1 MGCVEAFWILD
12 QAADTCVRFRAWCER
27 TLPLL
32 GALIKPRRATTSPD
46 IVDQG
51 GVRNEVGAMIPSA
64 KEVEHAR
71 ELLSRYF
78 RPTRLASAESLAQ
91 RTGARVY
98 LKIES
103 DLPTGSFK
111 PRGALNA
118 LLTTAAQRAVPGVVA
133 ASTGNHGAAVAYAAR
148 IAKVGATIFLPE
160 NPNLVKRARIVALGA
175 KVVERGAM
183 GGSAASEGAAEF
195 AREHGHY
202 FLDDASDPLVPAGT
216 ATIASEILDEIPAP
230 DVIFVP
236 MGDTALIR
244 GVAAEAKRRL
254 SGVRIIGVQA
264 EQAPAYVRSWQQGR
278 VVVTDECD
286 TIADG
291 LASLH
296 PLEANVIA
304 IRELVDEVRLVS
316 ESELIDAIRI
326 LLLDEHVVAEAA
338 GAAAT
343 AAFLQDPSAY
353 ADAEIVLLVTG
364 ANLSPE
370 VLRRLV
376 T

>member
-1 MGCVEAFWILD
+1 MIASAKDVE
-12 QAADTCVRFRAWCER
+12 QARA
-27 TLPLL
+27 LL
-32 GALIKPRRATTSPD
+32 GQYL
-46 IVDQG
+46 
-51 GVRNEVGAMIPSA
+51 
-64 KEVEHAR
+64 
-71 ELLSRYF
+71 
-78 RPTRLASAESLAQ
+78 RPTRLVSAESLA
-91 RTGARVY
+91 RRSGARVY

-111 PRGALNA
+111 LRGALNA
-118 LLTTAAQRAVPGVVA
+118 LLRSAAQRMLPGVVA

-160 NPNLVKRARIVALGA
+160 NPNPVKRARIIALGA

-183 GGSAASEGAAEF
+183 GQSAISEGAAEF
-195 AREHGHY
+195 ARQHGHY

-216 ATIASEILDEIPAP
+216 ATIASEILDAIPAP

-244 GVAAEAKRRL
+244 GVAAEAKRRHP
-254 SGVRIIGVQA
+254 GVRVIGVQA

-278 VVVTDECD
+278 VVIPDECD

-296 PLEANVIA
+296 PLETNVIA

-316 ESELIDAIRI
+316 EQELLDAIRI
-326 LLLDEHVVAEAA
+326 LLLDEHVVAEAS
-338 GAAAT
+338 GAAAA
-343 AAFLQDPSAY
+343 AAFLQAPADY
-353 ADAEIVLLVTG
+353 ANAEIVLLVTG

-370 VLRRLV
+370 VLRRAV
-376 T
+376 I

>member
-1 MGCVEAFWILD
+1 V
-12 QAADTCVRFRAWCER
+12 
-27 TLPLL
+27 
-32 GALIKPRRATTSPD
+32 
-46 IVDQG
+46 
-51 GVRNEVGAMIPSA
+51 GVKNEVCAMIPSA

-78 RPTRLASAESLAQ
+78 RPTRLAPAESLAQ
-91 RTGARVY
+91 RSGARVY

-118 LLTTAAQRAVPGVVA
+118 LLTTAGPVPGVVA
-133 ASTGNHGAAVAYAAR
+133 ASTGNHGAAVAYAAG

-160 NPNLVKRARIVALGA
+160 NPNPVKRARIVALGA
-175 KVVERGAM
+175 KVIERGTM

-216 ATIASEILDEIPAP
+216 ATIASEILDEMPAP
-230 DVIFVP
+230 DIIFVP

-254 SGVRIIGVQA
+254 PGVRIIGVQA
-264 EQAPAYVRSWQQGR
+264 EQAPGYVRSWQQGR
-278 VVVTDECD
+278 VVLTDECD

-316 ESELIDAIRI
+316 EQELLDAIRI
-326 LLLDEHVVAEAA
+326 LMIEEHVVAEAS

-343 AAFLQDPSAY
+343 AAFLQNPSAY

-364 ANLSPE
+364 ANVSPE
-370 VLRRLV
+370 VLRRAV

>member
-1 MGCVEAFWILD
+1 
-12 QAADTCVRFRAWCER
+12 
-27 TLPLL
+27 
-32 GALIKPRRATTSPD
+32 LI
-46 IVDQG
+46 V
-51 GVRNEVGAMIPSA
+51 PSA
-64 KEVEHAR
+64 TEVQEAR

-78 RPTRLASAESLAQ
+78 RPTRLVSAESLAQ
-91 RTGARVY
+91 RSGGRVR

-111 PRGALNA
+111 PRGATNA
-118 LLTTAAQRAVPGVVA
+118 LLTTAAQRPVSGVVA

-160 NPNLVKRARIVALGA
+160 NPNPVKRARIVALGA
-175 KVVERGAM
+175 KVIERGAM

-195 AREHGHY
+195 ARDRGHY
-202 FLDDASDPLVPAGT
+202 FLDDASDPRVPAGT
-216 ATIASEILDEIPAP
+216 ATIAAEIFDKIPAP

-244 GVAAEAKRRL
+244 GIGAEAKRRR
-254 SGVRIIGVQA
+254 SGIRIIGVQA

-278 VVVTDECD
+278 VILTDQCN

-316 ESELIDAIRI
+316 ESELLNAIRI
-326 LLLDEHVVAEAA
+326 LLLDEHVVAEAS

-370 VLRRLV
+370 VLRRAA

>member
-1 MGCVEAFWILD
+1 MIASAKDVE
-12 QAADTCVRFRAWCER
+12 QARA
-27 TLPLL
+27 LL
-32 GALIKPRRATTSPD
+32 GQYL
-46 IVDQG
+46 
-51 GVRNEVGAMIPSA
+51 
-64 KEVEHAR
+64 
-71 ELLSRYF
+71 
-78 RPTRLASAESLAQ
+78 RPTRLVSAESLAG
-91 RTGARVY
+91 RSGARVY

-111 PRGALNA
+111 LRGALNA
-118 LLTTAAQRAVPGVVA
+118 LLTSAAQCTLPGVVA

-160 NPNLVKRARIVALGA
+160 NPNPVKRARIVALGA

-183 GGSAASEGAAEF
+183 GQTAASEGAAEF

-202 FLDDASDPLVPAGT
+202 FLDDATDPLVPAAT
-216 ATIASEILDEIPAP
+216 ATITGEILDEVAAP
-230 DVIFVP
+230 DVIFAP

-244 GVAAEAKRRL
+244 GVAAEAKRRHP
-254 SGVRIIGVQA
+254 GIRIIGVQA

-278 VVVTDECD
+278 VVVEEACN

-296 PLEANVIA
+296 PIEANVIA
-304 IRELVDEVRLVS
+304 IRELVDEVRLVT
-316 ESELIDAIRI
+316 ERELLDAIRI
-326 LLLDEHVVAEAA
+326 LLLDEHVVAEGA

-353 ADAEIVLLVTG
+353 ADAKIVLLVTG

-370 VLRRLV
+370 VLRRAV

>member
-1 MGCVEAFWILD
+1 
-12 QAADTCVRFRAWCER
+12 
-27 TLPLL
+27 
-32 GALIKPRRATTSPD
+32 
-46 IVDQG
+46 
-51 GVRNEVGAMIPSA
+51 MIPSA

-91 RTGARVY
+91 RSGARVY

-118 LLTTAAQRAVPGVVA
+118 LLTTAAQRPVPGVVA

-148 IAKVGATIFLPE
+148 IAKVGVTIFLPE
-160 NPNLVKRARIVALGA
+160 NPNPVKRARIVALGA
-175 KVVERGAM
+175 KVVERGTM

-202 FLDDASDPLVPAGT
+202 FLDDASDPLET
-216 ATIASEILDEIPAP
+216 
-230 DVIFVP
+230 
-236 MGDTALIR
+236 
-244 GVAAEAKRRL
+244 
-254 SGVRIIGVQA
+254 
-264 EQAPAYVRSWQQGR
+264 
-278 VVVTDECD
+278 
-286 TIADG
+286 
-291 LASLH
+291 
-296 PLEANVIA
+296 NVIA

-316 ESELIDAIRI
+316 EQELLDAIRI
-326 LLLDEHVVAEAA
+326 LLLDEHVVAEAS

-343 AAFLQDPSAY
+343 AAFLQDPSDY

-364 ANLSPE
+364 ANVSPE
-370 VLRRLV
+370 VLRRAV

>member
-1 MGCVEAFWILD
+1 M
-12 QAADTCVRFRAWCER
+12 
-27 TLPLL
+27 P
-32 GALIKPRRATTSPD
+32 S
-46 IVDQG
+46 IV
-51 GVRNEVGAMIPSA
+51 PSA
-64 KEVEHAR
+64 TEVQEAR
-71 ELLSRYF
+71 ELLRKYL
-78 RPTRLASAESLAQ
+78 RPTRLVSAESVAQ
-91 RTGARVY
+91 HSGARVH

-118 LLTTAAQRAVPGVVA
+118 LLTSAAQRSVPGVVA

-160 NPNLVKRARIVALGA
+160 NPNPVKRARIVALGA
-175 KVVERGAM
+175 KVIERGAM
-183 GGSAASEGAAEF
+183 GGLAASEGAAEF

-202 FLDDASDPLVPAGT
+202 FLDDASDRLVPAGT
-216 ATIASEILDEIPAP
+216 ATIAGEIFDEIPAP
-230 DVIFVP
+230 DFIFVP

-244 GVAAEAKRRL
+244 GVAAEAKRRS

-278 VVVTDECD
+278 VVLMDECD

-296 PLEANVIA
+296 PLEANVMA

-316 ESELIDAIRI
+316 ESELLDAIRT
-326 LLLDEHVVAEAA
+326 LLLDEHVVAEAS
-338 GAAAT
+338 GAAAA

-353 ADAEIVLLVTG
+353 ADGEIVLLVTG

-370 VLRRLV
+370 VLRRAV
-376 T
+376 A

>member
-1 MGCVEAFWILD
+1 MI
-12 QAADTCVRFRAWCER
+12 
-27 TLPLL
+27 P
-32 GALIKPRRATTSPD
+32 RATD
-46 IVDQG
+46 VQH
-51 GVRNEVGAMIPSA
+51 V
-64 KEVEHAR
+64 R

-78 RPTRLASAESLAQ
+78 RPTRLVSAESIAQ
-91 RTGARVY
+91 RSGARVH

-118 LLTTAAQRAVPGVVA
+118 LLTTAAQRPVPGVVA

-160 NPNLVKRARIVALGA
+160 NPNPVKRARIVSLGA
-175 KVVERGAM
+175 KVIERGAM
-183 GGSAASEGAAEF
+183 GGSAAREGAAEF
-195 AREHGHY
+195 ARDHGHY

-216 ATIASEILDEIPAP
+216 ATIASEILDEVPAP
-230 DVIFVP
+230 DFIFVP

-244 GVAAEAKRRL
+244 GVAAEGKRRQP
-254 SGVRIIGVQA
+254 GVRIVGVQA

-278 VVVTDECD
+278 VVVTDTCD

-296 PLEANVIA
+296 PREANVIA

-316 ESELIDAIRI
+316 ESELLDAIRI

-338 GAAAT
+338 GAAAA

-353 ADAEIVLLVTG
+353 ADAKVMLLVTG

-370 VLRRLV
+370 VLRRAV

>member
-1 MGCVEAFWILD
+1 
-12 QAADTCVRFRAWCER
+12 
-27 TLPLL
+27 
-32 GALIKPRRATTSPD
+32 
-46 IVDQG
+46 
-51 GVRNEVGAMIPSA
+51 MIPSA
-64 KEVEHAR
+64 KDVEQAR
-71 ELLSRYF
+71 ELLGRYL
-78 RPTRLASAESLAQ
+78 RPTRLVSAESLA
-91 RTGARVY
+91 RRSGARVC

-118 LLTTAAQRAVPGVVA
+118 LLTHASQRGLPGVVA

-148 IAKVGATIFLPE
+148 IAKVRATIFLPE
-160 NPNLVKRARIVALGA
+160 NPNPVKRARIVALGA

-183 GGSAASEGAAEF
+183 GQSAASEGAAEF
-195 AREHGHY
+195 AHEHDHY
-202 FLDDASDPLVPAGT
+202 LLDDANDPLVPAGT

-244 GVAAEAKRRL
+244 GVAVEAKRRHP
-254 SGVRIIGVQA
+254 GVRVIGVQP
-264 EQAPAYVRSWQQGR
+264 EQAPVYALSWQQGR
-278 VVVTDECD
+278 VVVADACD

-296 PLEANVIA
+296 PIEANVIA
-304 IRELVDEVRLVS
+304 IRELVDEVRLVT
-316 ESELIDAIRI
+316 EGELLDAIRI

-353 ADAEIVLLVTG
+353 ADANVVLLVTG

-370 VLRRLV
+370 VLRLAAV
-376 T
+376 

>member
-1 MGCVEAFWILD
+1 
-12 QAADTCVRFRAWCER
+12 
-27 TLPLL
+27 
-32 GALIKPRRATTSPD
+32 
-46 IVDQG
+46 
-51 GVRNEVGAMIPSA
+51 MIPSA

-91 RTGARVY
+91 RSGARVY

-118 LLTTAAQRAVPGVVA
+118 LLTTAAQRPVPGVVA

-160 NPNLVKRARIVALGA
+160 NPNPVKRARIVALGA
-175 KVVERGAM
+175 KVIERGTM

-202 FLDDASDPLVPAGT
+202 FLDDASDPLVPVGT
-216 ATIASEILDEIPAP
+216 ATIASEILDKIPAP

-244 GVAAEAKRRL
+244 GVAAETKRRHP
-254 SGVRIIGVQA
+254 VRIIGVQA

-278 VVVTDECD
+278 VVVPDACD

-296 PLEANVIA
+296 PLEANVTA

-316 ESELIDAIRI
+316 ESELLDAIRI
-326 LLLDEHVVAEAA
+326 LLLDEHVVAEPA

-353 ADAEIVLLVTG
+353 AGAEIVLLVTG

-370 VLRRLV
+370 VLRRAV

>member
-1 MGCVEAFWILD
+1 MIASAKDVE
-12 QAADTCVRFRAWCER
+12 QARA
-27 TLPLL
+27 LL
-32 GALIKPRRATTSPD
+32 GQYLRT
-46 IVDQG
+46 
-51 GVRNEVGAMIPSA
+51 
-64 KEVEHAR
+64 
-71 ELLSRYF
+71 
-78 RPTRLASAESLAQ
+78 TRLVSAESLA
-91 RTGARVY
+91 RRSGARVY
-98 LKIES
+98 LKIEG

-111 PRGALNA
+111 LRGALNA
-118 LLTTAAQRAVPGVVA
+118 LLTSAAQRMLSGVVA

-160 NPNLVKRARIVALGA
+160 NPNPVKRARIIALGA
-175 KVVERGAM
+175 KVVERGAI
-183 GGSAASEGAAEF
+183 GQSAVSEGAAEF

-244 GVAAEAKRRL
+244 GVAVEAKRRHPD
-254 SGVRIIGVQA
+254 VRIVGVQA
-264 EQAPAYVRSWQQGR
+264 EQAPAYVQSWQQGR
-278 VVVTDECD
+278 VVVTDSCD

-316 ESELIDAIRI
+316 ERELLDAIRV

-343 AAFLQDPSAY
+343 AAFLQDPAPH
-353 ADAEIVLLVTG
+353 ADANVVLLVTG

-370 VLRRLV
+370 VLRRAV
-376 T
+376 M

>member
-1 MGCVEAFWILD
+1 MIASAKDVE
-12 QAADTCVRFRAWCER
+12 QARA
-27 TLPLL
+27 LL
-32 GALIKPRRATTSPD
+32 GQYL
-46 IVDQG
+46 
-51 GVRNEVGAMIPSA
+51 
-64 KEVEHAR
+64 
-71 ELLSRYF
+71 
-78 RPTRLASAESLAQ
+78 RPTRLVSAESLT
-91 RTGARVY
+91 RRSGARVY

-111 PRGALNA
+111 LRGALNA
-118 LLTTAAQRAVPGVVA
+118 LLRSAAQRMLPGVVA

-160 NPNLVKRARIVALGA
+160 NPNLVKRARIIALGA

-183 GGSAASEGAAEF
+183 GQSAISEGAAEF
-195 AREHGHY
+195 ARQHGHY
-202 FLDDASDPLVPAGT
+202 FLDDATDPLVPAGT

-236 MGDTALIR
+236 IGDTSLIR
-244 GVAAEAKRRL
+244 GVAVEAKRRHPD
-254 SGVRIIGVQA
+254 VRIVGVQA
-264 EQAPAYVRSWQQGR
+264 ERAPAYVRSWQQGR
-278 VVVTDECD
+278 VVVTDSCD
-286 TIADG
+286 TIAEG
-291 LASLH
+291 LARLH

-316 ESELIDAIRI
+316 ERELLDAIRV

-343 AAFLQDPSAY
+343 AAFLQNPAPH
-353 ADAEIVLLVTG
+353 ADANVILLVTG

-370 VLRRLV
+370 VLRRV
-376 T
+376 VM

>member
-1 MGCVEAFWILD
+1 MVPG
-12 QAADTCVRFRAWCER
+12 Q
-27 TLPLL
+27 
-32 GALIKPRRATTSPD
+32 
-46 IVDQG
+46 
-51 GVRNEVGAMIPSA
+51 
-64 KEVEHAR
+64 VEHAR
-71 ELLSRYF
+71 ELLSQYL
-78 RPTRLASAESLAQ
+78 RPTRLVSAESLAQ
-91 RTGARVY
+91 RGGAHVY

-118 LLTTAAQRAVPGVVA
+118 LLTTAAQRDVPGVVA

-160 NPNLVKRARIVALGA
+160 NPNPVKRARIVALGA

-183 GGSAASEGAAEF
+183 GESGVSEGAAEF

-202 FLDDASDPLVPAGT
+202 FLDDASDPLVPAAT

-244 GVAAEAKRRL
+244 GVAAEAKRRHP
-254 SGVRIIGVQA
+254 GVRIIGVQA
-264 EQAPAYVRSWQQGR
+264 EQAPAYVRSWQQGE
-278 VVVTDECD
+278 VVVPDTCD

-316 ESELIDAIRI
+316 ESELLDAIRI

-343 AAFLQDPSAY
+343 AAFLQASSAY
-353 ADAEIVLLVTG
+353 ADAEIVLLITG

-370 VLRRLV
+370 VLRRAV

>member
-1 MGCVEAFWILD
+1 
-12 QAADTCVRFRAWCER
+12 
-27 TLPLL
+27 
-32 GALIKPRRATTSPD
+32 
-46 IVDQG
+46 
-51 GVRNEVGAMIPSA
+51 MIPSA
-64 KEVEHAR
+64 KEVEQAR
-71 ELLSRYF
+71 ELLGRYL
-78 RPTRLASAESLAQ
+78 RPTRLVSAESLAQ
-91 RTGARVY
+91 RSGARVF

-111 PRGALNA
+111 PRGAFNA
-118 LLTTAAQRAVPGVVA
+118 LLTNAAQRALPGVVA
-133 ASTGNHGAAVAYAAR
+133 ASTGNHGAAVAYAAH
-148 IAKVGATIFLPE
+148 IARVGATIFLPE
-160 NPNLVKRARIVALGA
+160 NPNPVKRARIVALGA

-183 GGSAASEGAAEF
+183 GQSAASEGAAEF
-195 AREHGHY
+195 GREHGHY

-244 GVAAEAKRRL
+244 GVAVEAKRRHP
-254 SGVRIIGVQA
+254 GVRIVGVQA
-264 EQAPAYVRSWQQGR
+264 ERAPAYVRSWQQGQ
-278 VVVTDECD
+278 VVVADSCD

-316 ESELIDAIRI
+316 ERELLEAIRI

-343 AAFLQDPSAY
+343 AAFLQDPSDY
-353 ADAEIVLLVTG
+353 ADAQIVLLVTG

-370 VLRRLV
+370 VLRRAV
-376 T
+376 MQQCESH